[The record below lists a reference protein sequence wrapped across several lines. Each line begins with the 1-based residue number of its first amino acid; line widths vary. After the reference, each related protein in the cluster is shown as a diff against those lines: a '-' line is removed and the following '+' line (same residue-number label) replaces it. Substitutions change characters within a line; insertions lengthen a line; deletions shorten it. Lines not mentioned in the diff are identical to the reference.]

1 MKKLLALLLCVIF
14 ALTALCACEKDTKKD
29 KDDKSDV
36 SSESSES
43 FEISEFSSESSDD
56 VSVDFNDDVSD
67 DVNDDVN
74 SDVSNDISL
83 VGTWEAE
90 ADYVEIL
97 FGEKQDINI
106 PCTISFAF
114 EEDEVSLNITFAQNN
129 AEDLADALVRM
140 TYIMFGGEDV
150 MSYDEYLAEID
161 MDEIL
166 LSAEAMIEEG
176 EMGEPSPYTLE
187 GDKLTL
193 DDSICKIKVDDDELT
208 FLEIEYTLDD
218 EEFYDETLG
227 FIKALTF
234 KKVA

>member
-43 FEISEFSSESSDD
+43 FEVSEFSSESSDD
-56 VSVDFNDDVSD
+56 VS
-67 DVNDDVN
+67 

-83 VGTWEAE
+83 VGIWEAE
-90 ADYVEIL
+90 ADYVEIM

-140 TYIMFGGEDV
+140 TYIMFGGEDL

-161 MDEIL
+161 MEEMIL
-166 LSAEAMIEEG
+166 TAEAMIEEG

-208 FLEIEYTLDD
+208 FLEIEYTLDE
-218 EEFYDETLG
+218 EEFYDETLD